1 MMGWPLVML
10 GIDPAVGRATTGLT
24 VARVT
29 SRMDGTVIVVVS
41 TANDVTSPTVAD
53 LNAIAGNTARTV
65 PLTGERFLA
74 TLDTMRHAARGKY
87 ADLPPVTPPAARP
100 APRPPI
106 RVPRRLLHR
115 RSHCC

>member
-1 MMGWPLVML
+1 MTARAWMGWPLVML

-53 LNAIAGNTARTV
+53 LNAIAGDTARTV
-65 PLTGERFLA
+65 PLAPIVPRAPGRYET
-74 TLDTMRHAARGKY
+74 
-87 ADLPPVTPPAARP
+87 LPPRPPPAA
-100 APRPPI
+100 PPDPHQAI